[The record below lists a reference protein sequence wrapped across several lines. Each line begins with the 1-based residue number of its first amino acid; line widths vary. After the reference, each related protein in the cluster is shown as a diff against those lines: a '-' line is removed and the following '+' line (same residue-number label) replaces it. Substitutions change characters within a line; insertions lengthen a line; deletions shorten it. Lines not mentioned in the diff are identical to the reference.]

1 MTFTI
6 KFLNK
11 INFSLRL
18 RSKVE
23 GWVNILASTN
33 SSRRRVEVNCFNL
46 FCLLNLYSK

>member
-18 RSKVE
+18 RNRSKV
-23 GWVNILASTN
+23 GLIFLPLLIV
-33 SSRRRVEVNCFNL
+33 VEEEW
-46 FCLLNLYSK
+46 K